1 MGERL
6 ELVLMDMADV
16 MEVQPQDVVEFR
28 YMQDGLLTATVHIR
42 NLAKDN
48 LLFKVLQT

>member
-1 MGERL
+1 
-6 ELVLMDMADV
+6 MDMADV

-28 YMQDGLLTATVHIR
+28 YMQDGLLAATVHIR